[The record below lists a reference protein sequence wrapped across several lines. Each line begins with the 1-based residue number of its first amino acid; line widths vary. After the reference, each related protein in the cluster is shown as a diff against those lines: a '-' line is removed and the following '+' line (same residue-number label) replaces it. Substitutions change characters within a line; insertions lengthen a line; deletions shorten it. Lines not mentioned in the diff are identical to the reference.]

1 MVSPPILSDGPVGSL
16 SRHWSS
22 RRRAPRSQARPA
34 AARSRRRALAARLLR
49 RRAPGRGRRR
59 NVSGEAFDCLRCDRG
74 SASPVG
80 TDNTV
85 LGTVQCRP
93 RRKGRRHTR
102 SAAPRLSSNP
112 GPAPTAFGFP
122 RPAGGAGGLGYQLA
136 RAGRHGAERPLFS
149 FALCIFFG
157 GHPAPLG
164 E

>member
-1 MVSPPILSDGPVGSL
+1 MSAQEEGPTS
-16 SRHWSS
+16 HKI
-22 RRRAPRSQARPA
+22 
-34 AARSRRRALAARLLR
+34 
-49 RRAPGRGRRR
+49 GR
-59 NVSGEAFDCLRCDRG
+59 
-74 SASPVG
+74 ASPLLH
-80 TDNTV
+80 D
-85 LGTVQCRP
+85 
-93 RRKGRRHTR
+93 
-102 SAAPRLSSNP
+102 P